1 MRSAVALFGTQQETD
16 VEASDP
22 SPLLPLGF
30 VRLFIGFHVSIRDG
44 RAMADRHDALPR
56 QSNSDLA
63 RRGLTG
69 NAVTRFIAA
78 GTL

>member
-1 MRSAVALFGTQQETD
+1 
-16 VEASDP
+16 
-22 SPLLPLGF
+22 LGF